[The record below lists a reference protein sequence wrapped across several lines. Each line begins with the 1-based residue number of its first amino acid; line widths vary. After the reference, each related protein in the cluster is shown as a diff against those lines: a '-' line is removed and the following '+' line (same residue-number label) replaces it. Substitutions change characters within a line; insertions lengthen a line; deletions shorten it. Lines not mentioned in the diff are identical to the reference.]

1 MKLVV
6 ALLIVLG
13 FMQISR
19 GYVLNSPTMDEILE
33 NLQGNNHNVYLIFFV
48 DSTSKDQQVIIATKD
63 VEEAL
68 HILLRTYPQVYFTK
82 LDISHKDFKKF
93 SEKVEKLNCNICF
106 HDSVIQI
113 KNIWDKYQNELI

>member
-48 DSTSKDQQVIIATKD
+48 DSTSKDQQVITATKD

-68 HILLRTYPQVYFTK
+68 HMLLVDIIPPYPPGRGIVF
-82 LDISHKDFKKF
+82 
-93 SEKVEKLNCNICF
+93 
-106 HDSVIQI
+106 
-113 KNIWDKYQNELI
+113 